1 MSSRYHFIKE
11 CQKLKAEID
20 KPIEHTGDQRLSAYL
35 LEERQK
41 VEIKNQKTV
50 RRVSVAFNG
59 GFIHEDERIW
69 KETEIRVRIDRLEQK
84 LNSLETNEMIPVKP
98 ELQVDRIILETK
110 SANNTLDE
118 GTPNIQTTRNL
129 IEVLNTFKELSDKVR
144 IISSVQRHF
153 PVLLV
158 TGQYDHLIQEFENKK
173 IPNEEQI
180 PLDQMQKEMDG
191 VFSGLLEK
199 EKSHVKHS
207 IIELH
212 EYIYKWSVME
222 CVRSKKRSELLDEKN
237 GTTDQETNQRE
248 LEKLL
253 QEGAVK
259 IKADWSKVRFEQFI
273 HSFIGRELQK
283 YLDNV
288 FGSQKIDDKHANS
301 GLQSASNYSSVLIDA
316 KTAILKYLAGS
327 IDKIELQN
335 HLRQDIFMDINKI
348 RALRQCLYKVARVC
362 LCKLNI

>member
-11 CQKLKAEID
+11 YQKLKAEID

-50 RRVSVAFNG
+50 RRVSLAFNG
-59 GFIHEDERIW
+59 GFIHEDERVR
-69 KETEIRVRIDRLEQK
+69 KETEIRIGGLEQK
-84 LNSLETNEMIPVKP
+84 LHSFETNEIIPVKP
-98 ELQVDRIILETK
+98 ELQADRIKVETK

-129 IEVLNTFKELSDKVR
+129 VEVLNTFKELSDEVC

-153 PVLLV
+153 PVLLA
-158 TGQYDHLIQEFENKK
+158 TSQYDQLTQEFENKK
-173 IPNEEQI
+173 ISNEEKI

-191 VFSGLLEK
+191 VFSDLLEK
-199 EKSHVKHS
+199 KKSLVKHS

-212 EYIYKWSVME
+212 EYIHKWSVME
-222 CVRSKKRSELLDEKN
+222 CVRSKKISELLAKKN
-237 GTTDQETNQRE
+237 GTTDQKTNQRE

-259 IKADWSKVRFEQFI
+259 IKADWCKIRFEQFI

-301 GLQSASNYSSVLIDA
+301 GLQSASNYSSVPIDA

-327 IDKIELQN
+327 IDEIELQT
-335 HLRQDIFMDINKI
+335 HLRQDIFIDINKI
-348 RALRQCLYKVARVC
+348 VALRQCLYKVAHVC